1 MSNIHSLLFVTLTI
15 LLFSCSNGVDT
26 HNKPTDKSD
35 SITTIPT
42 TTLPDAHTYLWGP
55 AVSTITGTICE
66 KYVWG
71 VQHENETEA
80 KDTIIVIALKE
91 KIAVV
96 EPAGV
101 DTTNFEEN
109 YPNERNVDT
118 IQLVLPSHS
127 NCQQLIGKT
136 VRLKGVFFHADNG
149 HHFTD
154 VLLDVSEIK
163 EEAK

>member
-1 MSNIHSLLFVTLTI
+1 MRSLII
-15 LLFSCSNGVDT
+15 LSLPLLLLSCSGG
-26 HNKPTDKSD
+26 NKSGNNATDSSTAVK
-35 SITTIPT
+35 ITPASTQ
-42 TTLPDAHTYLWGP
+42 LDAHTYLWRP

-66 KYVWG
+66 KYVWS
-71 VQHENETEA
+71 VQNENETEP

-127 NCQQLIGKT
+127 NGQQLIGKT
-136 VRLKGVFFHADNG
+136 VQLKGVFFHADNG
-149 HHFTD
+149 NHFTD

-163 EEAK
+163 RGN